1 MIEQT
6 LAQNGLVSIISHLIF
21 IVITWQ
27 VVQSLNF
34 DELFRKNKVFEAR
47 ILIIFLTIAIGS
59 TVSNFFLD
67 FLNWSQQLIYLF

>member
-1 MIEQT
+1 MMQS
-6 LAQNGLVSIISHLIF
+6 LAQEGLIGMLSHLIF

-27 VVQSLNF
+27 VLQALNF

-47 ILIIFLTIAIGS
+47 ILVIFITIAIGS

-67 FLNWSQQLIYLF
+67 FLKWSQQLIYLF

>member
-1 MIEQT
+1 MLQS
-6 LAQNGLVSIISHLIF
+6 LAQEGLISILSHIIF

-27 VVQSLNF
+27 VLQSLHF

-47 ILIIFLTIAIGS
+47 ILIIFITIAIGS

-67 FLNWSQQLIYLF
+67 FLKWSQQLIYLF